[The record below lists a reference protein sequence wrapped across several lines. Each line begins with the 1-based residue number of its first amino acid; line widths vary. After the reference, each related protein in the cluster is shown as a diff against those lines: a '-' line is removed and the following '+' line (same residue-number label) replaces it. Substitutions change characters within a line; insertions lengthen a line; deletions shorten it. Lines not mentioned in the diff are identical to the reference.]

1 MSKIVNTSV
10 ICGDIKVSYDYIRLN
25 PLKTLNPMGNF
36 YRFNHLHKK
45 TQKFMENYLKNG
57 NLPKVGEIVISD
69 YLFSDLKITNIC
81 FEYKRNE
88 VENFLKNLEDKF
100 LQEKQKFNR
109 QL

>member
-1 MSKIVNTSV
+1 MTEVIETSAIFGNIKITYQYKKAKQS
-10 ICGDIKVSYDYIRLN
+10 
-25 PLKTLNPMGNF
+25 KTLNSMGNF
-36 YRFNHLHKK
+36 YRFNNLHKK

-88 VENFLKNLEDKF
+88 GENFLKKLEDKF
-100 LQEKQKFNR
+100 LKEKQKLNR
-109 QL
+109 

>member
-10 ICGDIKVSYDYIRLN
+10 IYGNIKVSYDYFRLD

-81 FEYKRNE
+81 FEYKRNDG
-88 VENFLKNLEDKF
+88 ENFFKNLEDKF
-100 LQEKQKFNR
+100 LKEKQKLNR
-109 QL
+109 

>member
-10 ICGDIKVSYDYIRLN
+10 IYGNIKVSYDYFRLD

-88 VENFLKNLEDKF
+88 GENFLKKLEDKF
-100 LQEKQKFNR
+100 LKEKQKLNR
-109 QL
+109 

>member
-10 ICGDIKVSYDYIRLN
+10 IYGNIKVSYDYFRLD

-88 VENFLKNLEDKF
+88 GEIFLKNLEDKF
-100 LQEKQKFNR
+100 LKEKKN
-109 QL
+109 

>member
-10 ICGDIKVSYDYIRLN
+10 IYGNIKVCYDYFRLD

-88 VENFLKNLEDKF
+88 GENFLKNLEEKF
-100 LQEKQKFNR
+100 LKEKQKLNR
-109 QL
+109 

>member
-10 ICGDIKVSYDYIRLN
+10 IYGNIKVCYDYFRLD
-25 PLKTLNPMGNF
+25 PLKPLNPMGNF
-36 YRFNHLHKK
+36 YRSNHLHKK
-45 TQKFMENYLKNG
+45 TQKFMENYLKKG

-100 LQEKQKFNR
+100 LKEKQKLNR
-109 QL
+109 

>member
-10 ICGDIKVSYDYIRLN
+10 IYGNIKVFYDYFKSE
-25 PLKTLNPMGNF
+25 PLKKLNPMGNF
-36 YRFNHLHKK
+36 YRSNHLHKK

-81 FEYKRNE
+81 FEYKRTKGE
-88 VENFLKNLEDKF
+88 TFLKNLEDKF
-100 LQEKQKFNR
+100 LKEKQKLNR
-109 QL
+109 

>member
-10 ICGDIKVSYDYIRLN
+10 IYGNIKVSYDYFRLD
-25 PLKTLNPMGNF
+25 PIKTLNPMGNF

-88 VENFLKNLEDKF
+88 GENFLKNLEDKF
-100 LQEKQKFNR
+100 LKEKQKLNR
-109 QL
+109 

>member
-1 MSKIVNTSV
+1 
-10 ICGDIKVSYDYIRLN
+10 
-25 PLKTLNPMGNF
+25 MGNF

-45 TQKFMENYLKNG
+45 LKNLWKNYLKNG
-57 NLPKVGEIVISD
+57 NLPKAGEIVISD

-88 VENFLKNLEDKF
+88 GENFLKNLEDKF
-100 LQEKQKFNR
+100 LKEKQKFSR

>member
-10 ICGDIKVSYDYIRLN
+10 IYGNIKLSYDYFRLD

-88 VENFLKNLEDKF
+88 GENFIKNLEDKF
-100 LQEKQKFNR
+100 LKEKQKLNR
-109 QL
+109 

>member
-10 ICGDIKVSYDYIRLN
+10 IYGNIKVCYDYFRLD

-100 LQEKQKFNR
+100 LKEKQKLNR
-109 QL
+109 

>member
-10 ICGDIKVSYDYIRLN
+10 IYGNIKMSYDYFRLD

-57 NLPKVGEIVISD
+57 NLPKVGEIVNSD

-88 VENFLKNLEDKF
+88 GENFLKNLEDKF
-100 LQEKQKFNR
+100 LKEKQKLNR
-109 QL
+109 

>member
-1 MSKIVNTSV
+1 MSRIVNTSV
-10 ICGDIKVSYDYIRLN
+10 IYGNIKVSYDYFILD
-25 PLKTLNPMGNF
+25 PLKTLNPMGNY

-100 LQEKQKFNR
+100 LKEKQKLNR
-109 QL
+109 

>member
-10 ICGDIKVSYDYIRLN
+10 IYGNIKVSYDYFRLD

-36 YRFNHLHKK
+36 YRFNHVHKK

-88 VENFLKNLEDKF
+88 GENFLKNLEDKF
-100 LQEKQKFNR
+100 LKEKQKLNR
-109 QL
+109 

>member
-10 ICGDIKVSYDYIRLN
+10 IYGNIKVSYDYFRLD

-57 NLPKVGEIVISD
+57 NLPKLGEIVIQII
-69 YLFSDLKITNIC
+69 YFLIWKLQTYVLNIKETKEKI
-81 FEYKRNE
+81 F
-88 VENFLKNLEDKF
+88 
-100 LQEKQKFNR
+100 
-109 QL
+109 

>member
-10 ICGDIKVSYDYIRLN
+10 IYGNIKVSYDYFRLD

-45 TQKFMENYLKNG
+45 TQKFMENYLKKG

-88 VENFLKNLEDKF
+88 GENFLKNLEDKF
-100 LQEKQKFNR
+100 LKEKQKLNR
-109 QL
+109 

>member
-1 MSKIVNTSV
+1 MRKIVNTSV
-10 ICGDIKVSYDYIRLN
+10 ICGNIKVFYDYFILE

-36 YRFNHLHKK
+36 YRSNHLHKK

-81 FEYKRNE
+81 FEYKRTKGE
-88 VENFLKNLEDKF
+88 TFLKNLENKF
-100 LQEKQKFNR
+100 LKEKQKLNR
-109 QL
+109 

>member
-10 ICGDIKVSYDYIRLN
+10 IYGNIKVSYDYFRLD

-36 YRFNHLHKK
+36 YRFNHFHKK

-88 VENFLKNLEDKF
+88 GENFLKNLEDKF
-100 LQEKQKFNR
+100 LKEKQKLNR
-109 QL
+109 

>member
-10 ICGDIKVSYDYIRLN
+10 IYGNIKVSYDYFRLD

-69 YLFSDLKITNIC
+69 YLFSDLKITNMC

-88 VENFLKNLEDKF
+88 GENFLKNLEDRF

>member
-10 ICGDIKVSYDYIRLN
+10 IYGNIKVSYDYFRLD

-45 TQKFMENYLKNG
+45 TQKFIENYLKNG
-57 NLPKVGEIVISD
+57 NLPKVGEILISD

-100 LQEKQKFNR
+100 LKEKQKLNR
-109 QL
+109 

>member
-10 ICGDIKVSYDYIRLN
+10 IYGNIKVSYDYFRLD

-36 YRFNHLHKK
+36 YRFNNLHKK

-88 VENFLKNLEDKF
+88 GENFLKNLEDKF
-100 LQEKQKFNR
+100 LKEKQKLNR
-109 QL
+109 

>member
-1 MSKIVNTSV
+1 MRKLFNTSV
-10 ICGDIKVSYDYIRLN
+10 INGNIKVSYDYFRLD

-69 YLFSDLKITNIC
+69 YFFSDLKITNIC

-88 VENFLKNLEDKF
+88 GENFLKNLEDKF
-100 LQEKQKFNR
+100 LKEKQKLNR
-109 QL
+109 

>member
-10 ICGDIKVSYDYIRLN
+10 IYGDIKVSYDYFRLD

-36 YRFNHLHKK
+36 YRFNNLHKK

-88 VENFLKNLEDKF
+88 GENFLKKLEDKF
-100 LQEKQKFNR
+100 FKEKQKLNR
-109 QL
+109 

>member
-10 ICGDIKVSYDYIRLN
+10 IYGNIKVCYYYFRLD

-36 YRFNHLHKK
+36 YRFNNLHKK
-45 TQKFMENYLKNG
+45 TQKYMENYLKNG

-88 VENFLKNLEDKF
+88 GENFLKKLEDKF
-100 LQEKQKFNR
+100 LKEKQKLNR
-109 QL
+109 

>member
-1 MSKIVNTSV
+1 MSRIVNTSV
-10 ICGDIKVSYDYIRLN
+10 IYGNIKVSYDYFRLD

-69 YLFSDLKITNIC
+69 YLFSDLKITNVC

-88 VENFLKNLEDKF
+88 GENFLKNLEDKF
-100 LQEKQKFNR
+100 LKEKQKLNR
-109 QL
+109 

>member
-10 ICGDIKVSYDYIRLN
+10 IYGNIKVSYDYFRLD

-88 VENFLKNLEDKF
+88 GENFLKNLEVKF
-100 LQEKQKFNR
+100 LKEKQKLNR
-109 QL
+109 

>member
-10 ICGDIKVSYDYIRLN
+10 IYGNIKVCYDYFRLD
-25 PLKTLNPMGNF
+25 PLKILNPMGNF

-88 VENFLKNLEDKF
+88 GENFLKNLEDKF
-100 LQEKQKFNR
+100 LKEKQKLNR
-109 QL
+109 

>member
-10 ICGDIKVSYDYIRLN
+10 IYGNIKVSYDYFRLD
-25 PLKTLNPMGNF
+25 PLKILNPMGNF

-88 VENFLKNLEDKF
+88 GENFLKNLKDKF
-100 LQEKQKFNR
+100 LKEKQKLNR
-109 QL
+109 

>member
-10 ICGDIKVSYDYIRLN
+10 IYGNIKVCYDYFRLD

-36 YRFNHLHKK
+36 YRFNNLHKK

-57 NLPKVGEIVISD
+57 NLLKVGEIVISD

-100 LQEKQKFNR
+100 LKEKQKLNR
-109 QL
+109 

>member
-10 ICGDIKVSYDYIRLN
+10 IYGNIKVCYDYFRLD

-36 YRFNHLHKK
+36 YRFNNLHKK

-88 VENFLKNLEDKF
+88 GENFLKNLEDKF
-100 LQEKQKFNR
+100 LKEKQKLNR
-109 QL
+109 